1 MPSLST
7 AGSRVCAGK
16 ERTGWAWLQEVQRLH
31 ADRAARLPPWVHVQG
46 RRAAAADG
54 PSARRFAAGAVEA
67 LSGAEAAAAA
77 VARAAAAFQ
86 WAERAVV
93 AGEALLAR
101 LPGQPALAARLLA
114 DALGSRGAS
123 GGGRPS
129 GRSAAAAAA
138 AEQARGEQGQERND
152 PAYASPEAHARSGVP
167 AHPDPG
173 PSPVAPGVEVTDRA
187 ERALLDGLMRRAA
200 SASGGAGSGRDS
212 GGDDDPDD
220 AVGWGLPA
228 QAEWLLECAGGGPT
242 AALAAASAAAA
253 GAGDEPRP
261 RPAARHG
268 ARRQAEKGGEPGTL
282 CGGGGAG
289 CAAWAPRHRLY
300 VRTRRG
306 EMRLATVIVAEP

>member
-1 MPSLST
+1 VL
-7 AGSRVCAGK
+7 
-16 ERTGWAWLQEVQRLH
+16 
-31 ADRAARLPPWVHVQG
+31 G
-46 RRAAAADG
+46 RRAAAVDAL
-54 PSARRFAAGAVEA
+54 SARRFAAGAREA
-67 LSGAEAAAAA
+67 LSGADAAAAA
-77 VARAAAAFQ
+77 VARGAAAFQ

-114 DALGSRGAS
+114 DALGSRGAPGGS
-123 GGGRPS
+123 SPGGGGGGGGRGFS
-129 GRSAAAAAA
+129 GQGLGPAAGADCGGGAAAA
-138 AEQARGEQGQERND
+138 QARSEQDPGRPD
-152 PAYASPEAHARSGVP
+152 PACAAPEAPAWPDAP

-212 GGDDDPDD
+212 GGDDDADD
-220 AVGWGLPA
+220 AVGWGAPA

-242 AALAAASAAAA
+242 AALAAAGAAAA
-253 GAGDEPRP
+253 GAGDELRP
-261 RPAARHG
+261 GAAAPHG

-282 CGGGGAG
+282 CGGGGAWG
-289 CAAWAPRHRLY
+289 AAWAPRHRLY